1 MDFISKGNHF
11 LLLEAVLLNH
21 SHVEILNNNH
31 LQTKKYFLGSKHFS
45 KDLRDQIAA
54 DI

>member
-11 LLLEAVLLNH
+11 LLLAAVLLNH

-31 LQTKKYFLGSKHFS
+31 LQNKEVFFGQRTFFKRS
-45 KDLRDQIAA
+45 
-54 DI
+54 